1 MTKRALTQSGLG
13 FVFIFAAA
21 YCQQLPNGSGPRF
34 EVASIKLVSDWPP
47 PARNGER
54 GSGGGCPTS
63 MKTDPARVDFKC
75 ANLAMLIGYAF
86 RISPDR
92 VTGPPWMMGVGSPR
106 FNITATIPQD
116 VGRDKIPD
124 MLRSLLMERFHLAV
138 HRGTGSAPVFALVVA
153 KGGPKMEAA
162 PQDSPDTGEQA
173 GDQDGFY
180 GATHSRTVPD
190 AGGSGVVTLISNPRM
205 GTVRESGDDPY
216 RGLRWEAPSI
226 SMAGLADLLDHVAPL
241 ELPVIDMTGLGG
253 RYRLVLEV
261 TLTDLRSTPGDGD
274 RASDTHAMVLERFNI
289 GLRKLGLQLE
299 GRKGPVE
306 TIAVDH
312 VEKMPEAN

>member
-1 MTKRALTQSGLG
+1 MQSGLG

-21 YCQQLPNGSGPRF
+21 YCQQLPNDSGPRF
-34 EVASIKLVSDWPP
+34 EVASIKLVADWPP

-63 MKTDPARVDFKC
+63 MKTDPTRVDFKC
-75 ANLAMLIGYAF
+75 ANLRMLIGYAF

-92 VTGPPWMMGVGSPR
+92 VTGPPWMMAVGSPR

-124 MLRSLLMERFHLAV
+124 MLRTLLMERFRLAV
-138 HRGTGSAPVFALVVA
+138 HRRTANAPVFALVVA

-162 PQDSPDTGEQA
+162 PDDSADPGEEA
-173 GDQDGFY
+173 GDQAGFY
-180 GATHSRTVPD
+180 GTTHTRTVPD
-190 AGGSGVVTLISNPRM
+190 AGGSGVTIISNPRM
-205 GTVRESGDDPY
+205 GTVHERGDDPY
-216 RGLRWEAPSI
+216 RGLRWEARSI

-253 RYRLVLEV
+253 RYRLVLNV
-261 TLTDLRSTPGDGD
+261 TLTGG
-274 RASDTHAMVLERFNI
+274 AADTHAMVRERFNI

-306 TIAVDH
+306 TITIDY

>member
-1 MTKRALTQSGLG
+1 
-13 FVFIFAAA
+13 
-21 YCQQLPNGSGPRF
+21 
-34 EVASIKLVSDWPP
+34 
-47 PARNGER
+47 
-54 GSGGGCPTS
+54 

-106 FNITATIPQD
+106 FNISATIPQD

-124 MLRSLLMERFHLAV
+124 MLRTLLMERFHLAV
-138 HRGTGSAPVFALVVA
+138 HRGTGGAPVFALVVA
-153 KGGPKMEAA
+153 KGGLKMETGPEGNAA
-162 PQDSPDTGEQA
+162 TDEQA
-173 GDQDGFY
+173 MDQAGFY
-180 GATHSRTVPD
+180 GTMHSRTMPD
-190 AGGSGVVTLISNPRM
+190 AGGSSLVTLISNPRM
-205 GTVRESGDDPY
+205 GTVRESGDNPY

-253 RYRLVLEV
+253 RYRLVLDV
-261 TLTDLRSTPGDGD
+261 TLTRSTPGDGD
-274 RASDTHAMVLERFNI
+274 RASDTRAMVLERFNV